1 MRCFRPAHFYELLLL
16 LMVFTAAPSLGAGE
30 MTNSDCLGCHNDSSA
45 VGKTFTINP
54 TIFDATAH
62 AEIGCPSCH
71 SSVGANHP
79 DDGLKPNKA
88 SCLECHDGIVKEYAT
103 SRHLPNAAC
112 SDCHNP
118 HQVLGPTEVS
128 GVDMNKPCLGCHE
141 LEAMATAH
149 TAWLPQT
156 DLHIGRLPCI
166 SCHTAS
172 KENVITLYIIKRPAD
187 DRFGRFDLASYD
199 ELKTLVPNS
208 KIESLVDSNEDN
220 YISLAELRLFNSDQ
234 EKTGLRLQ
242 GMMTPETVTHDF
254 QILANRRDCS
264 FCHASGPAARQT
276 SYLSLA
282 ASDGS
287 YRRLPVER
295 GAVLD
300 ALYGTPDFYMV
311 GSTRSTALNYIGAV
325 IIAGGLVVPIGH
337 GTLRF
342 LTRRNRANKEEKS

>member
-1 MRCFRPAHFYELLLL
+1 MRSFQLLLGFGL
-16 LMVFTAAPSLGAGE
+16 LLGMTVLVTSAAA
-30 MTNSDCLGCHNDSSA
+30 SDDCVACHGDSATVGQSFA
-45 VGKTFTINP
+45 VNP
-54 TIFDATAH
+54 AIFDTTAH
-62 AEIGCPSCH
+62 AQLGCPSCH
-71 SSVGANHP
+71 TSVGAGHP
-79 DDGLKPNKA
+79 DDGLPPSKA
-88 SCLECHDGIVKEYAT
+88 SCQECHAEVGHEYAASLHKT
-103 SRHLPNAAC
+103 NASC

-118 HQVLGPTEVS
+118 HQVRGPTEVS
-128 GVDMNKPCLGCHE
+128 GVDMNRTCSGCHE
-141 LEAMATAH
+141 LEAMTTTH
-149 TAWLPQT
+149 TTWLPQA
-156 DLHIGRLPCI
+156 DLHISMLPCI

-172 KENVITLYIIKRPAD
+172 KDNVITLYIIKREENA
-187 DRFGRFDLASYD
+187 RFGRFELAGYN
-199 ELKTLVPNS
+199 ELKLLAPNG
-208 KIESLVDSNEDN
+208 KIESLIDSNEDN

-234 EKTGLRLQ
+234 ERTGLRLQ
-242 GMMTPETVTHDF
+242 GMMTPETVTHNF

-264 FCHASGPAARQT
+264 FCHASGTAARQT
-276 SYLSLA
+276 SFLSLA

-342 LTRRNRANKEEKS
+342 LTRRNRANKED

>member
-1 MRCFRPAHFYELLLL
+1 MRSFRLLLCCGL
-16 LMVFTAAPSLGAGE
+16 LLGLTAFAAFAAASD
-30 MTNSDCLGCHNDSSA
+30 DCLACHSDSA
-45 VGKTFTINP
+45 TVGKAFAINP
-54 TIFDATAH
+54 AIFDTTVH
-62 AEIGCPSCH
+62 AQLGCPSCH
-71 SSVGANHP
+71 TSVGAGHP
-79 DDGLKPNKA
+79 DDGLPPSKA
-88 SCLECHDGIVKEYAT
+88 SCQECHAEVAKEYAA
-103 SRHLPNAAC
+103 SSHHQNAAC

-118 HQVLGPTEVS
+118 HQVRGPTEVS
-128 GVDMNKPCLGCHE
+128 GADMNRTCSGCHE
-141 LEAMATAH
+141 LAAMATTH
-149 TAWLPQT
+149 TTWLPQA
-156 DLHIGRLPCI
+156 DLHIGMLPCI

-172 KENVITLYIIKRPAD
+172 KENVITLYIIKRPAAA
-187 DRFGRFDLASYD
+187 RFGRFELAGYNELKALASHG
-199 ELKTLVPNS
+199 
-208 KIESLVDSNEDN
+208 KIEGLIDGNEDN

-234 EKTGLRLQ
+234 ERTGLRLQ
-242 GMMTPETVTHDF
+242 GMMTPETVTHNF

-282 ASDGS
+282 TSDGS

-342 LTRRNRANKEEKS
+342 LTRRNRANKED

>member
-1 MRCFRPAHFYELLLL
+1 
-16 LMVFTAAPSLGAGE
+16 
-30 MTNSDCLGCHNDSSA
+30 
-45 VGKTFTINP
+45 
-54 TIFDATAH
+54 
-62 AEIGCPSCH
+62 
-71 SSVGANHP
+71 
-79 DDGLKPNKA
+79 
-88 SCLECHDGIVKEYAT
+88 
-103 SRHLPNAAC
+103 
-112 SDCHNP
+112 
-118 HQVLGPTEVS
+118 
-128 GVDMNKPCLGCHE
+128 
-141 LEAMATAH
+141 MATAH
-149 TAWLPQT
+149 TAWLPQS

-187 DRFGRFDLASYD
+187 ARFGRFDLASYD
-199 ELKTLVPNS
+199 ELKTLAANS
-208 KIESLVDSNEDN
+208 KIESLVDSNDDN

-234 EKTGLRLQ
+234 ERTGLRLQ
-242 GMMTPETVTHDF
+242 GMMTPETVTHNF

-311 GSTRSTALNYIGAV
+311 GSTRSTALNYIGAA

-342 LTRRNRANKEEKS
+342 LTRRNRANKEE